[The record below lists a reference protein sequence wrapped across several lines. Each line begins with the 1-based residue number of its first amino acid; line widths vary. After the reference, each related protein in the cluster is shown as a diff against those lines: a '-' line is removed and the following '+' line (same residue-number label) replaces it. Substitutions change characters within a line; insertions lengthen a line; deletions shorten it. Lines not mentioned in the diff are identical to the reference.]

1 MFLAPALSLLL
12 SNAAVSKYSSYIRL
26 FMNLGY
32 KTTSGLRIG
41 LDNSIPQ
48 TPKCGLQLQT
58 SAHFP
63 IQTSSRLLV
72 RFPTLAKPFALYA
85 PPSTASKNTSNLPMA
100 RCKACTS
107 LIFSTTCHCGPVNV
121 LLSPLTLTFP
131 YTGSGLPV
139 GTFSKSINAASAFVL
154 VLRPC
159 LRIRVVR
166 REVAVLG
173 MRGLTAARMA
183 LDEVFAERADDQVEM
198 WFCSA

>member
-1 MFLAPALSLLL
+1 
-12 SNAAVSKYSSYIRL
+12 
-26 FMNLGY
+26 MNLGY

-48 TPKCGLQLQT
+48 TPKCGLQLHT
-58 SAHFP
+58 SAHLP
-63 IQTSSRLLV
+63 IQTSFRLLV
-72 RFPTLAKPFALYA
+72 RFPTLANPFALYD
-85 PPSTASKNTSNLPMA
+85 PSFTASKNVSNLPIA
-100 RCKACTS
+100 RCKACS
-107 LIFSTTCHCGPVNV
+107 NLIFKTTCHCGPVNV

-139 GTFSKSINAASAFVL
+139 GTFSKSTSAASAFVL
-154 VLRPC
+154 VFRPC

-183 LDEVFAERADDQVEM
+183 FCEDLAERAADQVEM
-198 WFCSA
+198 WFCTA